1 MAIISRFPGGGGSSG
16 DYPYNV
22 ASFSA
27 SALDDSITL
36 TWTDPADVAWAG
48 TKIIRKV
55 GAYPA
60 DVTDGVQIM
69 DSKIKNQYQT
79 TGLADAGLADGVT
92 YYYQAFPYSDNGVSN
107 NVVNRVSAT
116 PEYIYPSAMAAFAA
130 QAGNQKAKLV
140 FTLPGDATGVKVV
153 YKAGGYPTSQTDGTV
168 IASAVSGQEITGLTN
183 DTAYYFRAFP
193 FNSYGRYNEETQG
206 NQATCTPVATQ
217 SYGVQWA
224 FDNSSSALT
233 RLGAA
238 ASFAAP
244 SPAVGTG
251 AGSSPFDACLPWSGI
266 RECNVVSGVVT
277 AYKGDANFSRTAA
290 DVMVEIPKFWY
301 KCTNNAAT
309 SKREWWIADG
319 PADGFVV
326 HPAFIRGGVEK
337 EHIYVGRYATSG
349 SANAQVSKSGVTHLT
364 GITRAAF
371 RGSSAATGAKQKG
384 AGWSQWDI
392 ATWNALQMLYLVEF
406 ADFNAQAKIGRGYC
420 DGNITPISA
429 GGTDGMSY
437 HTGRPAGTDGKTAV
451 QYRGIENLWGNIWQ
465 FVDGYN
471 INNAVH
477 YFCTDQSKFADDTA
491 SNYTQMGYNTT
502 GKSDAYISALGFD
515 ANNPWL
521 QAPTAAAG
529 SEITY
534 ITDRYWYNTGWRVL
548 LVGGRLDNASGC
560 GVFCWFATHAS
571 SFANADLCSRLL
583 KI

>member
-1 MAIISRFPGGGGSSG
+1 M
-16 DYPYNV
+16 
-22 ASFSA
+22 
-27 SALDDSITL
+27 LWL
-36 TWTDPADVAWAG
+36 
-48 TKIIRKV
+48 K
-55 GAYPA
+55 
-60 DVTDGVQIM
+60 
-69 DSKIKNQYQT
+69 
-79 TGLADAGLADGVT
+79 
-92 YYYQAFPYSDNGVSN
+92 
-107 NVVNRVSAT
+107 
-116 PEYIYPSAMAAFAA
+116 YPSF
-130 QAGNQKAKLV
+130 
-140 FTLPGDATGVKVV
+140 
-153 YKAGGYPTSQTDGTV
+153 GT
-168 IASAVSGQEITGLTN
+168 N
-183 DTAYYFRAFP
+183 
-193 FNSYGRYNEETQG
+193 
-206 NQATCTPVATQ
+206 
-217 SYGVQWA
+217 
-224 FDNSSSALT
+224 
-233 RLGAA
+233 
-238 ASFAAP
+238 AP
-244 SPAVGTG
+244 
-251 AGSSPFDACLPWSGI
+251 
-266 RECNVVSGVVT
+266 
-277 AYKGDANFSRTAA
+277 
-290 DVMVEIPKFWY
+290 
-301 KCTNNAAT
+301 NNAAT

-371 RGSSAATGAKQKG
+371 RGAAPQRAQSKRARDGR
-384 AGWSQWDI
+384 QWDI

-560 GVFCWFATHAS
+560 GVFCWFADPRFLLCQRGTSVPAS
-571 SFANADLCSRLL
+571 LKFSPVGVQGARTPLAKYLGIKRGYGWRFVRGGWRVLIVGGNWDNASNCGVFCWYASPTLPSNARRGHRFPPTCLQNNHSISRFSPWPLPKKL
-583 KI
+583 YRQDTA

>member
-1 MAIISRFPGGGGSSG
+1 MAKVFNLMSGKSGGAG
-16 DYPYNV
+16 YPYNV
-22 ASFSA
+22 SA
-27 SALDDSITL
+27 FTAAALDDAITL
-36 TWTDPADVAWAG
+36 KWTDPADAAWAG
-48 TKIIRKV
+48 TKIVRKV

-69 DSKIKNQYQT
+69 DSKTKNQYQT
-79 TGLADAGLADGVT
+79 TGLVDSGLADGVT
-92 YYYQAFPYSDNGVSN
+92 YYYQAFPYSDSGVSN

-130 QAGNQKAKLV
+130 QAGNTKAKLV
-140 FTLPGDATGVKVV
+140 FTLPDDATGVKVV
-153 YKAGGYPTSQTDGTV
+153 YKTGSYPANQTDGTV
-168 IASAVSGQEITGLTN
+168 IASATSGQEITGLTN

-193 FNSYGRYNEETQG
+193 FNTYGRFNEATQG
-206 NQATCTPVATQ
+206 NQTTCTPVATQ

-224 FDNSSSALT
+224 FNNSSPALT

-266 RECNVVSGVVT
+266 KECNIVSGVVT
-277 AYKGDANFSRTAA
+277 AYTGDANFSRATA

-301 KCTNNAAT
+301 KCENDAAG
-309 SKREWWIADG
+309 SLRRWWIADG
-319 PADGFVV
+319 PADGFAV

-337 EHIYVGRYATSG
+337 DHIYVGRYATSG
-349 SANAQVSKSGVTHLT
+349 AANTQVSKSGVAHLVN
-364 GITRAAF
+364 ITRAAF
-371 RGSSAATGAKQKG
+371 RGSSATTGAKQKG
-384 AGWSQWDI
+384 TGWSQWDI
-392 ATWNALQMLYLVEF
+392 ATWNAIQMLYLVEF

-420 DGNITPISA
+420 DGNSAQLNA

-451 QYRGIENLWGNIWQ
+451 QYRSIENLWGNVWQ

-477 YFCTDQSKFADDTA
+477 YFCTEQGNFADDTA
-491 SNYTQMGYNTT
+491 ANYTQMGYNTT
-502 GKSDAYISALGFD
+502 TTSGAYISALGFD

-529 SEITY
+529 ADNTY
-534 ITDRYWYNTGWRVL
+534 ITDMYWYNTGWRVL
-548 LVGGRLDNASGC
+548 FVGGYWYYASHC
-560 GVFCWFATHAS
+560 GVFCCSAYSAS
-571 SFANADLCSRLL
+571 SLAHATLGSRLL